1 MDPILAASTLR
12 VDVEGVPAVDGLSC
26 TSTGDQVL
34 VLGGAR
40 ALFEAA
46 AGLRAIAHGSL
57 RIEGLAPGNAVQAGR
72 AASAALDP
80 PVPPSWTLL
89 QYVTWSA
96 RLAGHARAPAAALAH
111 EALARM
117 ELDPL
122 VRTRMSGA
130 PVHARRAAVIA
141 AALATGATTLLVE
154 DPLAGLP
161 AEESR
166 SLARRLCGALTGRR
180 AVVFAA
186 RVALESPIALAADEA
201 ILVDDSRVIVQG
213 PPAEIA
219 TRERTFALTLEGDV
233 AAFVEAVQAGGGR
246 LLGAPGAPTRAR
258 QHRLSV
264 ELGPLATRDLLR
276 IATDLGAVV
285 LELRPLGRAFA

>member
-1 MDPILAASTLR
+1 
-12 VDVEGVPAVDGLSC
+12 
-26 TSTGDQVL
+26 VL
-34 VLGGAR
+34 VLGAAR

-46 AGLRAIAHGSL
+46 AGLRAIAHGEL
-57 RIEGLAPGNAVQAGR
+57 RVEGLAPGHAIRAGL

-80 PVPPSWTLL
+80 PVPPSWTFL

-96 RLAGHARAPAAALAH
+96 RLAGHARAAAEALAH
-111 EALARM
+111 EALGRM
-117 ELDPL
+117 GQDPL
-122 VRTRMSGA
+122 ARTRMSGA

-154 DPLAGLP
+154 DPLVGLS

-180 AVVFAA
+180 AAVFAA
-186 RVALESPIALAADEA
+186 RVALESPVALAADEA

-213 PPAEIA
+213 RPAEVA
-219 TRERTFALTLEGDV
+219 TRERAFALTLEGDV
-233 AAFVEAVQAGGGR
+233 KAFVDAVQAGGGR
-246 LLGAPGAPTRAR
+246 LLGAPGAPTGAR

-264 ELGPLATRDLLR
+264 ELGPLATRDVLR
-276 IATDLGAVV
+276 IAAELGAAV